1 MRMRNNRLAVSR
13 ALVSLMMGAHFP
25 EYDDIVCVLRRI
37 QPNRTSLGNVTML
50 PAKRPRLQRIT
61 NTHTVIIFLSVSP
74 KPKAVFGHCN

>member
-13 ALVSLMMGAHFP
+13 ALVSPMMGAHFP

-61 NTHTVIIFLSVSP
+61 NTLIIFLSVSP